1 MRVLLLAAVAAL
13 LAWWAWPQLQSRLP
27 RLDTVASVAQPAAPP
42 VRCRAPD
49 GKLHYRQGRCADGE
63 RQEAMKGGTVN
74 VVAATPTA
82 AASTAASNVPALR
95 QLADPEGTAELQR
108 KRMEALTK

>member
-13 LAWWAWPQLQSRLP
+13 LAWWAWPQLESRLP
-27 RLDTVASVAQPAAPP
+27 RVDAVAIQAPATEPP
-42 VRCRAPD
+42 VRCRSSD

-63 RQEAMKGGTVN
+63 RQEAMQGGTVN

-82 AASTAASNVPALR
+82 AAASAASSAPALR
-95 QLADPEGTAELQR
+95 QLADPQGTAELQR
-108 KRMEALTK
+108 KRMDALTK

>member
-1 MRVLLLAAVAAL
+1 MRLLLLAAVAAL
-13 LAWWAWPQLQSRLP
+13 LAWWAWPQLQP
-27 RLDTVASVAQPAAPP
+27 RLAVAPTPSKAAEPP
-42 VRCRAPD
+42 VRCRTAD
-49 GKLHYRQGRCADGE
+49 GKLQYRQGRCAEGE
-63 RQEAMKGGTVN
+63 RQEALQGGTVN

-82 AASTAASNVPALR
+82 APSAAASGAPALR